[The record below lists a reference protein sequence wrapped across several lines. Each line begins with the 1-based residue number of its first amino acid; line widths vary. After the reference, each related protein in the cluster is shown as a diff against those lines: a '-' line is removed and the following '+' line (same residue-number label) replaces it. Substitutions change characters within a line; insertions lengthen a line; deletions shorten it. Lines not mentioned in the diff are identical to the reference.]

1 MKRFLAAT
9 FGVLVLACCWI
20 VPQVARAV
28 ETPASDSA
36 EVAALKRMGQ
46 EMGDAMIA
54 LDVATLDRMF
64 ADDWVSVGS
73 SGKTVTKET
82 MLQGFKSGSDKLES
96 FELGPMDVVVLGNL
110 AAVRGSVTERRH
122 RDGKDASGD
131 FLYMDQLEKRAGKW
145 VVIRSTGMRM
155 K

>member
-1 MKRFLAAT
+1 MRKI
-9 FGVLVLACCWI
+9 FGVLVLACSCI

-28 ETPASDSA
+28 ETPPSDSA

-54 LDVATLDRMF
+54 LDVATLDGMF

-73 SGKTVTKET
+73 SGKTVTKQT

-110 AAVRGSVTERRH
+110 ATVRGSVSEKRH
-122 RDGKDASGD
+122 HGGKDVSGE

-145 VVIRSTGMRM
+145 VVVRSTGMPL